1 LGDGVSLAA
10 QTALVL
16 WILLFAVVVVV
27 AIDFIR
33 RRYPENPS
41 RSLSLMSL
49 YFGII
54 SIPVGWLINILLFTP
69 FVYFFAYG
77 GILIVWLG
85 LAGVVG
91 DLFKSKGRSWGFA
104 FAISALVIPLAL
116 GVLAW
121 VVFNLFVHVI
131 S

>member
-33 RRYPENPS
+33 RRYPENPL

-91 DLFKSKGRSWGFA
+91 DLFKSKGRSWGLA
-104 FAISALVIPLAL
+104 FAMSALVIPLAL

>member
-1 LGDGVSLAA
+1 MNLAA

-16 WILLFAVVVVV
+16 WILPFAVVVVG

-41 RSLSLMSL
+41 RSLSLMAL

-54 SIPVGWLINILLFTP
+54 SIPVGWLINILLLTP

-77 GILIVWLG
+77 GIVIVWLG
-85 LAGVVG
+85 LAGILG
-91 DLFKSKGRSWGFA
+91 DMFKSKGRSWGFA
-104 FAISALVIPLAL
+104 FAGSALAIPLAL
-116 GVLAW
+116 GALAW
-121 VVFNLFVHVI
+121 LLFNLFVHAI
-131 S
+131 N

>member
-1 LGDGVSLAA
+1 MSQAA

-16 WILLFAVVVVV
+16 WILPFAVVVVG
-27 AIDFIR
+27 AIDLIR
-33 RRYPENPS
+33 RRFPENPS
-41 RSLSLMSL
+41 RSLSLMAL

-54 SIPVGWLINILLFTP
+54 SIPFGWLINILLFTP

-77 GILIVWLG
+77 GIVIVWLG

-91 DLFKSKGRSWGFA
+91 DFFKSKGRSWGFA
-104 FAISALVIPLAL
+104 FASSALAIPLAL
-116 GVLAW
+116 GALAW
-121 VVFNLFVHVI
+121 MLFNLFVHAI